1 MLSPA
6 VSIARKEILD
16 HLRDVRSLTS
26 SVFYI
31 LMGPSVVTL
40 VSIAVQKSD
49 RPASNPAF
57 LLKMAVVFTLI
68 SSFVG
73 GMNLAMDTI
82 AGERERRSL
91 LPLLINPVNRF
102 EVAAG
107 KWLAI
112 SVFGVA
118 GVILNL
124 LGFALALATSNTPL
138 SVGGTS
144 TLLISAVLF
153 GLIPLALLAAALE
166 LLVSTFCRSIK
177 EAHTYLS
184 LLIFVPMILG
194 MFLAFFP
201 QVSRGAWFLV
211 PGVGQH
217 LLLELSTRGEAASV
231 IWPAGLGLITL
242 ATTVIALLG
251 TTSRLRQDEIIC
263 GNQ

>member
-1 MLSPA
+1 MPSLA

-16 HLRDVRSLTS
+16 HLRDVRSLIS
-26 SVFYI
+26 SAFYI
-31 LMGPSVVTL
+31 LMGPSVVAL

-57 LLKMAVVFTLI
+57 LLKMAVVFTLV
-68 SSFVG
+68 STFVG

-91 LPLLINPVNRF
+91 LPLLINPVHRF

-124 LGFALALATSNTPL
+124 LGFALALALSNIPSPIAETSK
-138 SVGGTS
+138 
-144 TLLISAVLF
+144 LLILVVLL

-184 LLIFVPMILG
+184 LLIFVPMIMG

-211 PGVGQH
+211 PIVGQH
-217 LLLELSTRGEAASV
+217 LLLELNTRGEATSV
-231 IWPAGLGLITL
+231 MWPAGLGLVTL
-242 ATTVIALLG
+242 TATGLALLG
-251 TTSRLRQDEIIC
+251 TTSRLRQGEIIC